1 MLKVAGKDATRL
13 FNATHQWVNGE
24 SLLRT
29 CVVGP
34 LVPENLSQQ
43 PTPTT
48 EIDTA
53 ATAGKEKEATQQE
66 PTKDASNGEEE
77 SINTLFPAPD
87 GPQIAKAP
95 SSSLS

>member
-1 MLKVAGKDATRL
+1 
-13 FNATHQWVNGE
+13 VNGE

-53 ATAGKEKEATQQE
+53 ATDGKEKEATQQQE
-66 PTKDASNGEEE
+66 PTNDASNGEEE
-77 SINTLFPAPD
+77 CIDTSFPAPD

>member
-1 MLKVAGKDATRL
+1 
-13 FNATHQWVNGE
+13 VNGE

-48 EIDTA
+48 EIDTT
-53 ATAGKEKEATQQE
+53 ATVGGKEKEATQQQQQE
-66 PTKDASNGEEE
+66 PTNDASNGGEE
-77 SINTLFPAPD
+77 SIDTSFPAPD

>member
-1 MLKVAGKDATRL
+1 M
-13 FNATHQWVNGE
+13 NGE

-53 ATAGKEKEATQQE
+53 ATVDGKEKEATQQQQQE
-66 PTKDASNGEEE
+66 PTNDASNGEEE
-77 SINTLFPAPD
+77 ESIDTSFPAPD